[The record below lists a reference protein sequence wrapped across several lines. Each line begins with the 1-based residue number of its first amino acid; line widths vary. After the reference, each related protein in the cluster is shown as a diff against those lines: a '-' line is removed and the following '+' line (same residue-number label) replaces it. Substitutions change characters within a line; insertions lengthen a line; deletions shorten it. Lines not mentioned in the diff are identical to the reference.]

1 MQCLLLAQSGRVNE
15 AEGPLGA
22 KSGLILT
29 RLTIQKWKFPQKE
42 NTRKPSRQPFPEHL
56 A

>member
-1 MQCLLLAQSGRVNE
+1 MVVPYEL
-15 AEGPLGA
+15 
-22 KSGLILT
+22 KSGLIRT
-29 RLTIQKWKFPQKE
+29 RPTIQKWKFPQKE